1 MANNDIGM
9 LLPVASKRN
18 LADEL
23 DVAELASLFVSKIG
37 QLIGTTATCR
47 EFTCQGILYRVP
59 AARKFMDMTA
69 AHLCSQIALV
79 ELDLTAYRCVMT
91 AGKAEADC

>member
-69 AHLCSQIALV
+69 AELRSQIDLV
-79 ELDLTAYRCVMT
+79 ELDLTAYRCAMAV
-91 AGKAEADC
+91 GKAEAE